1 MGYTWIRI
9 YYLDEWDTFKDK
21 WWKAWYLVDGA
32 NYEVPLYLRE
42 EYYIPTNWKQYCS
55 PGAQT
60 QDTALMYIGFM
71 EDDYNQKESIR
82 TLTSNVNSYYLGDWT
97 YLFIFFYNLCIKLSE
112 RVRMPA
118 GGRQSVKM
126 TRIPCKLAVHFVMSE
141 QQKHFIQLGKRV
153 LEIYIQ
159 LVMSAYVEKGTGSA
173 KRKANASKYGKTPC
187 RNKGVCSVLKPN
199 EKRIIQDVSFKCE
212 CPPAWQG
219 YVCEVS
225 HLLAPRNPCEYQTN
239 LCGVFP
245 CQRDPNNLALGYM
258 CVCSKGYEPKSQTDP
273 TCVNIDECENEETNP
288 CLNGGICHDLIP
300 PPLVQAKRGE
310 EFRFKCECKFGFTG
324 ILCENAPAQLAWS
337 EWGDWSACSV
347 TCGMGTRFRT
357 RICPRPGECPGK
369 SQESGICHGRVVSCE
384 SVKTTSSKDGT
395 SNFTFK
401 TMEEMLKET
410 GILWSEEDDD
420 ILNDAFTWSEQQF
433 NVKTA
438 TIQKRERAKW
448 ASVIADVF
456 TWIPIFGVIS
466 RMTLDRVL
474 VIADSFAIVS
484 LVLFLILMM
493 LAYIY
498 CDFWRGKRDEDE
510 EDEKNE
516 TKQKDSSVV
525 ASQDE
530 TFCSELDPFS
540 ECPAPI
546 YNRFT
551 WQEST
556 IKTEYSAKSHW
567 KFEGH

>member
-1 MGYTWIRI
+1 
-9 YYLDEWDTFKDK
+9 
-21 WWKAWYLVDGA
+21 
-32 NYEVPLYLRE
+32 
-42 EYYIPTNWKQYCS
+42 
-55 PGAQT
+55 
-60 QDTALMYIGFM
+60 
-71 EDDYNQKESIR
+71 
-82 TLTSNVNSYYLGDWT
+82 
-97 YLFIFFYNLCIKLSE
+97 
-112 RVRMPA
+112 
-118 GGRQSVKM
+118 
-126 TRIPCKLAVHFVMSE
+126 
-141 QQKHFIQLGKRV
+141 
-153 LEIYIQ
+153 
-159 LVMSAYVEKGTGSA
+159 
-173 KRKANASKYGKTPC
+173 
-187 RNKGVCSVLKPN
+187 
-199 EKRIIQDVSFKCE
+199 
-212 CPPAWQG
+212 
-219 YVCEVS
+219 
-225 HLLAPRNPCEYQTN
+225 
-239 LCGVFP
+239 
-245 CQRDPNNLALGYM
+245 M

-300 PPLVQAKRGE
+300 PPLVQPKRGE
-310 EFRFKCECKFGFTG
+310 EFRFRCECKFGFTG

-347 TCGMGTRFRT
+347 TCGMGTRTRT

-433 NVKTA
+433 NIKTA
-438 TIQKRERAKW
+438 AIQKRERAKW
-448 ASVIADVF
+448 TSVIADVF
-456 TWIPIFGVIS
+456 AWIPIFGVIS

-484 LVLFLILMM
+484 LILFLILMM

-498 CDFWRGKRDEDE
+498 CGFWRGKRDEDE
-510 EDEKNE
+510 EDEKND
-516 TKQKDSSVV
+516 TKQKASSMV

-546 YNRFT
+546 CNRF
-551 WQEST
+551 
-556 IKTEYSAKSHW
+556 K
-567 KFEGH
+567 G

>member
-42 EYYIPTNWKQYCS
+42 EYYIPTNWK
-55 PGAQT
+55 
-60 QDTALMYIGFM
+60 
-71 EDDYNQKESIR
+71 
-82 TLTSNVNSYYLGDWT
+82 
-97 YLFIFFYNLCIKLSE
+97 KLSE
-112 RVRMPA
+112 PALMPA

-126 TRIPCKLAVHFVMSE
+126 TRIPCKLAVHFVISE
-141 QQKHFIQLGKRV
+141 QQKHFIQLEKHV
-153 LEIYIQ
+153 LETYIQ

-219 YVCEVS
+219 YVCE
-225 HLLAPRNPCEYQTN
+225 APRNPCEYQTN

-300 PPLVQAKRGE
+300 PPLVQPKRGE
-310 EFRFKCECKFGFTG
+310 EFRFRCECKFGFTG

-347 TCGMGTRFRT
+347 TCGMGTRTRT

-433 NVKTA
+433 NIKTA
-438 TIQKRERAKW
+438 AIQKRERAKW
-448 ASVIADVF
+448 TSVIADVF
-456 TWIPIFGVIS
+456 AWIPIFGVIS

-484 LVLFLILMM
+484 LILFLILMM

-498 CDFWRGKRDEDE
+498 CGFWRGKRDEDE
-510 EDEKNE
+510 EDEKND
-516 TKQKDSSVV
+516 TKQKASSMV

-546 YNRFT
+546 CNRF
-551 WQEST
+551 
-556 IKTEYSAKSHW
+556 K
-567 KFEGH
+567 G